1 MELDLNNS
9 KEENLTKLL
18 MRQRILRYF
27 TQTLQPKGQDAYAFL
42 ERKLMQHHW
51 GITSRHNSPEK
62 WIPDHITPLT
72 RKDLYGFLS
81 QN

>member
-42 ERKLMQHHW
+42 ERKLMQHH
-51 GITSRHNSPEK
+51 
-62 WIPDHITPLT
+62 
-72 RKDLYGFLS
+72 
-81 QN
+81 